1 MPHVCYYEVPS
12 GVFWSQN
19 RKQTTRRIYIYM
31 SNYKNDSEGL
41 VIAWGLLIMLVSI
54 VGGFATGMG
63 PIEFL
68 IIGSFWFFIVGGIVL
83 LLIALAIAIVK
94 SVRDSKTGAF
104 SGVYGDENER
114 LEMFKSEFVD
124 ALREMKKLFIRHQ

>member
-1 MPHVCYYEVPS
+1 
-12 GVFWSQN
+12 
-19 RKQTTRRIYIYM
+19 M
-31 SNYKNDSEGL
+31 SNHKADSEGL
-41 VIAWGLLIMLVSI
+41 IIAWGLLVMLVSF
-54 VGGFATGMG
+54 VGGFITGLG

-68 IIGSFWFFIVGGIVL
+68 IIGSFWFLIIGGIVV

-104 SGVYGDENER
+104 SGIYGDESER

-124 ALREMKKLFIRHQ
+124 ALREMKKLFIRSQ